1 MVNLI
6 ESFTVIEDSFYVSA
20 IRPIIS
26 AIRPIIKHVQQGK
39 GVDNFC
45 MAPYWFVSRSLSA
58 AGLI

>member
-1 MVNLI
+1 MSVPLDQSI
-6 ESFTVIEDSFYVSA
+6 SA